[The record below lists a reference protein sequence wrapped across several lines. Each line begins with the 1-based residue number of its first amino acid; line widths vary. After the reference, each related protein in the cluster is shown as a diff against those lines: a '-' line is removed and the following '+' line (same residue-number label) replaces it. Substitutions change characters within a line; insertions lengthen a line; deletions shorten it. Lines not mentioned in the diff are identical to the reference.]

1 MKPSKSDIFA
11 VVEENGEHRTTVE
24 ISGKN
29 LIISE
34 MEGSIEIEGVVIS
47 IDKVRNLAYC
57 LTVLANSLD
66 GGRYDPNDCK
76 RCITGR
82 YTVIE

>member
-1 MKPSKSDIFA
+1 MNKSDIFA

-24 ISGKN
+24 INGKT

-34 MEGSIEIEGVVIS
+34 WDGDFEREGVVIS
-47 IDKVRNLAYC
+47 SDKIRTLAYC

-66 GGRYDPNDCK
+66 GGIYDAEDCK
-76 RCITGR
+76 RCITSR
-82 YTVIE
+82 FFVKSM

>member
-1 MKPSKSDIFA
+1 MCKNNDIFA
-11 VVEENGEHRTTVE
+11 VVEENGEHRTTLE
-24 ISGKN
+24 LSGKN
-29 LIISE
+29 IIISE
-34 MEGSIEIEGVVIS
+34 WEGSIEIDGIVVS

-66 GGRYDPNDCK
+66 GGRYDADDCK

-82 YTVIE
+82 YTVKE